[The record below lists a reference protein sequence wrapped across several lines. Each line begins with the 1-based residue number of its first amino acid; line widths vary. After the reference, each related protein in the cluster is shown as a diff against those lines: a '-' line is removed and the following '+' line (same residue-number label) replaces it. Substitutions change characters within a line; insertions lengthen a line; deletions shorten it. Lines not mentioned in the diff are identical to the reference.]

1 MKYNRSVYDGNM
13 AFSYVID
20 EKFKTSSLIIRFITP
35 LDGGKAADNAMGICI
50 LSDSCKKYN
59 SIAKMNEKCSSLY
72 GASVNSGVR
81 KLGDLQILNFSASW
95 INNRYAID
103 GEDITGE
110 MLDIVCNCIFE
121 PNAQN
126 GKFEDESFKITK
138 NELLDKIESEI
149 NNKRGYAIS
158 RASASA
164 FKNEPAENPCYGTK
178 EAAEAADPESAFAAY
193 RNLIETAQIEICFIA
208 SEENPA
214 VQERLMQEFSKIKR
228 VSPDNTFRSLSPSK
242 NVSERVSVEF
252 DVNQSKMVLVFK
264 TDFADRYALKIM
276 NMIFGETP
284 VSKLFMNVREKLS
297 LCYYCAS
304 RISYSKGA
312 VIVDSGVEKENIQKA
327 EEEILRQLD
336 EIKNG
341 NFTDDEINSALL
353 SVDNAL
359 ASIGDTPSSY
369 SSWYFDC
376 LCRDEFLTPEQVMEK
391 YKAVSRDDIIN
402 AAKSLKLDTVYLML
416 NKEDK
421 E

>member
-1 MKYNRSVYDGNM
+1 MKYNRFVYDGNM
-13 AFSYVID
+13 AFSFVID
-20 EKFKTSSLIIRFITP
+20 EKFKTNSLIIRFITP
-35 LDGGKAADNAMGICI
+35 LDGRKAADNAMGICI
-50 LSDSCKKYN
+50 LSDSCKKYS
-59 SIAKMNEKCSSLY
+59 SIAKLNEKLSSLY
-72 GASVNSGVR
+72 GASVTSGVR

-110 MLDIVCNCIFE
+110 MLDIVCNCLFE
-121 PNAQN
+121 PNADN
-126 GKFEDESFKITK
+126 GKFEDEAFKITK

-164 FKNEPAENPCYGTK
+164 FKNEPVENPCYGTK
-178 EAAEAADPESAFAAY
+178 EAADAVTSESAYASY
-193 RNLIETAQIEICFIA
+193 RDLIETAQVEVSFIA
-208 SEENPA
+208 SEDNPA
-214 VQERLMQEFSKIKR
+214 VQERLMQEFSKLKR
-228 VSPDNTFRSLSPSK
+228 NSSENNFRSLSPSK
-242 NVSERVSVEF
+242 KDTERVSEEF

-304 RISYSKGA
+304 RIAYSKGA
-312 VIVDSGVEKENIQKA
+312 LIVDSGVEKENIQKA

-341 NFTDDEINSALL
+341 NFTDEEMQNALL

-359 ASIGDTPSSY
+359 SAVGDTPSSY
-369 SSWYFDC
+369 SSWYFDR
-376 LCRDEFLTPEQVMEK
+376 LCDGEFLTPEQVMEK
-391 YKAVSRDDIIN
+391 YRAVSREDIIR
-402 AAKSLKLDTVYLML
+402 AAESLKLDTVYLML